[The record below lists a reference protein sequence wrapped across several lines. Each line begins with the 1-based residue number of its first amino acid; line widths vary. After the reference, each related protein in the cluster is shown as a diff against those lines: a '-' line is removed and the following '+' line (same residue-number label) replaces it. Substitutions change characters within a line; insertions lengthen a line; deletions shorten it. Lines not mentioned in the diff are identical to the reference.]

1 MSYVLEF
8 TRVALADIEKHRKA
22 GDKAALKKIA
32 TLLNEIKEN
41 PIQGTGQIELLKY
54 GLSGKYARRI
64 NHKHRLV
71 YTIEEDIVIV
81 HVLSLWGH
89 YGDK

>member
-8 TRVALADIEKHRKA
+8 TKVAQADIEKHKKA
-22 GDKAALKKIA
+22 GDKVVLKKIA
-32 TLLNEIKEN
+32 KLLNELKEN
-41 PIQGTGQIELLKY
+41 PTVGTGRLELMKY
-54 GLSGKYARRI
+54 GLSEKFSRRI

-71 YTIEEDIVIV
+71 YSINEDIVTV
-81 HVLSLWGH
+81 HILSLWGH

>member
-8 TRVALADIEKHRKA
+8 TKVALKDIEKHKKA
-22 GDKAALKKIA
+22 GDKAVLKKIA
-32 TLLNEIKEN
+32 RLLNEIKEN
-41 PIQGTGQIELLKY
+41 PTEGIGKVELMKY
-54 GLSGKYARRI
+54 GLSGKFSRRI

-71 YTIEEDIVIV
+71 YSIEDEIVTV

-89 YGDK
+89 HGDK

>member
-8 TRVALADIEKHRKA
+8 TKVALADIEKHKKVGNKA
-22 GDKAALKKIA
+22 VLKKIA

-41 PIQGTGQIELLKY
+41 PTEGTGRIELMKY
-54 GLSGKYARRI
+54 GLAGKFSRRI

-71 YTIEEDIVIV
+71 YTIEEDIITV

>member
-8 TRVALADIEKHRKA
+8 TKIALEDIEKHKKT
-22 GDKAALKKIA
+22 GDKAVIKKIA
-32 TLLNEIKEN
+32 KLLNELKDN
-41 PIQGTGQIELLKY
+41 PTEGTGRVELMKY
-54 GLSGKYARRI
+54 GLPGKFSRRI

-71 YTIEEDIVIV
+71 YSIEEEVVTV

-89 YGDK
+89 YDDK

>member
-1 MSYVLEF
+1 MSYILEF
-8 TRVALADIEKHRKA
+8 TKVALADIEKHKKA
-22 GDKAALKKIA
+22 GDKSVLKKIA
-32 TLLNEIKEN
+32 KLLNELKEN
-41 PIQGTGQIELLKY
+41 PNDGTGRIELMKY
-54 GLSGKYARRI
+54 GLSGKFSRRI

-71 YTIEEDIVIV
+71 YTINQETVTV

>member
-8 TRVALADIEKHRKA
+8 TKVALADIERHKKS
-22 GDKAALKKIA
+22 GDKAVLKKISK
-32 TLLNEIKEN
+32 LLNELKEN
-41 PIQGTGQIELLKY
+41 PTDGTGRIELMKY
-54 GLSGKYARRI
+54 GLSGKFSRRI

-71 YTIEEDIVIV
+71 YTIEQEIVTV
-81 HVLSLWGH
+81 HVLSLWEH

>member
-8 TRVALADIEKHRKA
+8 TKVAQADIEKHKKA
-22 GDKAALKKIA
+22 GDKAVLKKIA
-32 TLLNEIKEN
+32 KLLEELKEN
-41 PIQGTGQIELLKY
+41 PTDGTGRVELMKY
-54 GLSGKYARRI
+54 GLSGKFSRRI

-71 YTIEEDIVIV
+71 YSINEDIVTV
-81 HVLSLWGH
+81 HVLSFWGH

>member
-8 TRVALADIEKHRKA
+8 TKIALTDIEKHKKT
-22 GDKAALKKIA
+22 GDKVVLKKIA
-32 TLLNEIKEN
+32 KLLNEIKEN
-41 PIQGTGQIELLKY
+41 PTGGTGQIELMKY
-54 GLSGKYARRI
+54 GLSGKFSRRI

-71 YTIEEDIVIV
+71 YSVEEEVITV
-81 HVLSLWGH
+81 HILSLWGH

>member
-8 TRVALADIEKHRKA
+8 TKVALADIEKHKKA
-22 GDKAALKKIA
+22 GNKTVLKKIA
-32 TLLNEIKEN
+32 KLLNEIKEN
-41 PIQGTGQIELLKY
+41 PTEGTGRVELLKY
-54 GLSGKYARRI
+54 GLPGKFSRRI

-71 YTIEEDIVIV
+71 YTIEKDIITV
-81 HVLSLWGH
+81 HVLSLWSR

>member
-8 TRVALADIEKHRKA
+8 TKVALGEIEKHKKA
-22 GDKAALKKIA
+22 GDKAVLKKIA
-32 TLLNEIKEN
+32 KLLNEIKEN
-41 PIQGTGQIELLKY
+41 PIEGTGRLELMKY
-54 GLSGKYARRI
+54 GLAGKYSRRI
-64 NHKHRLV
+64 NDKHRLV
-71 YTIEEDIVIV
+71 YSIDEDALTV

>member
-1 MSYVLEF
+1 MSYTLDF
-8 TRVALADIEKHRKA
+8 TKVALADIEKHKKA
-22 GDKAALKKIA
+22 GDKAVLKKIA
-32 TLLNEIKEN
+32 KLLNEIKEN
-41 PIQGTGQIELLKY
+41 PAQGTGQIELLKY
-54 GLSGKYARRI
+54 GLAGKYSRRI

-71 YTIEEDIVIV
+71 YTFKEDIITV

>member
-1 MSYVLEF
+1 MSYILRF
-8 TRVALADIEKHRKA
+8 TKVALADIEKHKKS
-22 GDKAALKKIA
+22 GDKAVLKKIA
-32 TLLNEIKEN
+32 KLLNEIKEN
-41 PIQGTGQIELLKY
+41 PSQGSGQIELLKY
-54 GLSGKYARRI
+54 GLAGKFFRRI

-71 YTIEEDIVIV
+71 YSIEEEIITV

>member
-1 MSYVLEF
+1 MSYILEF
-8 TRVALADIEKHRKA
+8 TKVALADIEKYKNA
-22 GDKAALKKIA
+22 GDKAVLRKIA
-32 TLLNEIKEN
+32 KLLDEIKEN

-54 GLSGKYARRI
+54 GLAGKHSRRI

-71 YTIEEDIVIV
+71 YSFEKEIITV

-89 YGDK
+89 YVDK

>member
-8 TRVALADIEKHRKA
+8 TKVAQADIEKHKKA
-22 GDKAALKKIA
+22 GDKVVLKKIA
-32 TLLNEIKEN
+32 KLLNELKEN
-41 PIQGTGQIELLKY
+41 PTEGTGRIELMKY
-54 GLSGKYARRI
+54 GLSGKFSRRI

-71 YTIEEDIVIV
+71 YSINEDIVTV

-89 YGDK
+89 YSDK